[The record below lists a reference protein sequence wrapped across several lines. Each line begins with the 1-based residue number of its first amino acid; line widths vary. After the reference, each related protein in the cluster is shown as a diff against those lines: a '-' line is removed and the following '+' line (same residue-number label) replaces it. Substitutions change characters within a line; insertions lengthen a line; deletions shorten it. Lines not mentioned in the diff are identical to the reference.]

1 MDEQSSTEKIQGW
14 KDKLTVG
21 FASVGFLGYAPIA
34 SGTIGSVPAVGAA
47 FLLRNTQAGLL
58 VLAVLLFVLGT
69 AASSR
74 TEELLG
80 RKDPGEVT
88 IDEFVGMLV
97 AYLWLPMTWTS
108 VIVVFLLFRVF
119 DIIKPFPARRA
130 ERIKGGLGIMADDV
144 IAAIYA
150 NLAFRIFLLVFS

>member
-1 MDEQSSTEKIQGW
+1 MDEQGSTEKKIQGW

-21 FASVGFLGYAPIA
+21 FASVAFLGYAPVA
-34 SGTIGSVPAVGAA
+34 SGTIGSIPAVGVS

-74 TEELLG
+74 TAELIG

-119 DIIKPFPARRA
+119 DIVKPFPAGRA

-150 NLAFRIFLLVFS
+150 NLAFRILLFVF